1 MRRLYHNQGQSPSG
15 FCSVKLRGAHATD
28 CRFTSDEHPLL
39 FVPKMGYVPVS
50 GPRDFIHGGVPLLW
64 PWFGSS
70 GAPQLGAWRRW
81 LNKVG
86 FSLETQG
93 PFHATARLSLF
104 SVKAVTATV
113 DETAIELT
121 LGPCAEV
128 SAYTPGD
135 FALSYRISLGAHR
148 LGLRLTTTNLGD
160 TTFRYREGY
169 HPYFAVSDCYK
180 LTLAGVDG
188 CRYESDRD
196 LPCDVTHVW
205 QGACPRMARLRPLP
219 LRAGAE
225 RPHPHRPGLE
235 ARDRPFDDR
244 RTRHRDLVPGRQGRE
259 QGDDEHPPRGVP
271 RLFLHR
277 AVQLLQRIG
286 NRPRKRRVPHIR
298 DRHLRPS
305 HQVTDGPGLRPGERR
320 SCPPISHYCWLV
332 DSPLNKCYNHLR
344 KTSQGE

>member
-1 MRRLYHNQGQSPSG
+1 MKITLLFAALAAVLFASAATVEELNARFGANGRVSFRADENGEPIVDLKDANGL
-15 FCSVKLRGAHATD
+15 CSVKLRGAHVTD
-28 CRFTSDEHPLL
+28 CRFAGDEHPLL

-104 SVKAVTATV
+104 SVKAVTATA

-135 FALSYRISLGAHR
+135 FVLTYRITLGDHR
-148 LGLRLTTTNLGD
+148 LGLSLTTRNVGD

-196 LPCDVTHVW
+196 LPCDVTHIW
-205 QGACPRMARLRPLP
+205 QGGPVPEWPGCDLFRFGQERSVLTLTDPVWKREIVLSTTGGRDVVTWCQDVKGASKGTMNIRPEECRNYFCIEPSNFYRESEIALESGESHT
-219 LRAGAE
+219 LE
-225 RPHPHRPGLE
+225 TVISVRP
-235 ARDRPFDDR
+235 
-244 RTRHRDLVPGRQGRE
+244 V
-259 QGDDEHPPRGVP
+259 
-271 RLFLHR
+271 
-277 AVQLLQRIG
+277 
-286 NRPRKRRVPHIR
+286 K
-298 DRHLRPS
+298 
-305 HQVTDGPGLRPGERR
+305 
-320 SCPPISHYCWLV
+320 
-332 DSPLNKCYNHLR
+332 
-344 KTSQGE
+344 